1 MEENQIL
8 DTSVA
13 IEKEE
18 GTITLFTVIEYPPS
32 TTKLFQIIIPEGL
45 DYLKAVEVATK
56 LRAIGKP
63 IGAIDIIIAAMCL
76 NRSAKL
82 VTKDSDFKYVKEAYP
97 EFNFE
102 LIL

>member
-1 MEENQIL
+1 M
-8 DTSVA
+8 
-13 IEKEE
+13 
-18 GTITLFTVIEYPPS
+18 
-32 TTKLFQIIIPEGL
+32 
-45 DYLKAVEVATK
+45 ATK